1 MVPLRQQTMRAV
13 AAYEGD
19 TRTEGFFE
27 KGERAVIKLKR
38 AYDSASNDDG
48 IRFLV
53 ERLWPRGV
61 KKAALRLDAWL
72 KDVAPSTGLRQWF
85 SHDPAKWAEF
95 QRRYRRE
102 LDAKREA
109 LEPILKAARRG
120 RVTLVYSSH
129 DAEHNN
135 AVALK
140 PYLAVKMSG
149 RGGAQR
155 AA

>member
-1 MVPLRQQTMRAV
+1 M
-13 AAYEGD
+13 
-19 TRTEGFFE
+19 
-27 KGERAVIKLKR
+27 IKLKR

-61 KKAALRLDAWL
+61 KKTALRLDAWL

-85 SHDPAKWAEF
+85 SHDPAKWTEF

-102 LDAKREA
+102 LDATPEA

-135 AVALK
+135 AVVLK
-140 PYLAVKMSG
+140 AYAE
-149 RGGAQR
+149 AQVFR
-155 AA
+155 RRLQRRHWHPGPPNRLPSR